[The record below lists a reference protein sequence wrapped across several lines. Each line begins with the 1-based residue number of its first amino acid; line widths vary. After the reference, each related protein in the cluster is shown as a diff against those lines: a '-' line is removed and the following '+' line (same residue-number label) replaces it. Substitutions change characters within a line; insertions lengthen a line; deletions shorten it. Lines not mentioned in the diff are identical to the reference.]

1 MALPAWASD
10 RGSHSSF
17 IPVPSPC
24 QHIFWRG
31 DHPVRS
37 PFSGVLAAPS
47 LYSRPLPN
55 CRYAG
60 WGLTLLL
67 PSFSSC
73 LLYQLSILRH
83 KYRHKSKGWCSRQG
97 LLQEVKELSLAGGKE
112 GLEEE
117 GSDGQGPGGT
127 AGAFWAWEG
136 RMGTVFQHLKDLMFD
151 SGSAWWP
158 SSRPRSVARFLP
170 PSSDPDMLDPP
181 GHLSSHASR

>member
-97 LLQEVKELSLAGGKE
+97 LLQEVKELSLAGGQGRFGRGRKRWSRTRRHCWGFLGMGGEDGNCFPTFE
-112 GLEEE
+112 G
-117 GSDGQGPGGT
+117 
-127 AGAFWAWEG
+127 
-136 RMGTVFQHLKDLMFD
+136 
-151 SGSAWWP
+151 
-158 SSRPRSVARFLP
+158 
-170 PSSDPDMLDPP
+170 PDV
-181 GHLSSHASR
+181 